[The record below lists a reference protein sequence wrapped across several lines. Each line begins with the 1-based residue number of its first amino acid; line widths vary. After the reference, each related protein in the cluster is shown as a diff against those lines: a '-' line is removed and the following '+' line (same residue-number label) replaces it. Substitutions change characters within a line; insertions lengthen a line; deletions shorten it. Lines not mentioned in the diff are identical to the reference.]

1 VFDLPG
7 LNGACVFQ
15 VMTAA
20 LSSLDLGQEAA
31 AAPAVAQDVQD
42 APQEVA
48 TASDEVVASMVRV
61 GFIDCFCD
69 IGWT

>member
-1 VFDLPG
+1 
-7 LNGACVFQ
+7 
-15 VMTAA
+15 MTAA

-42 APQEVA
+42 VSPVVVA
-48 TASDEVVASMVRV
+48 ASDEVVASTVRV
-61 GFIDCFCD
+61 RFSDCFCD